1 MIRRVSTVRSKAKA
15 TFWRAH
21 KNKKRNNMKELML
34 TKAMMAALT
43 VCAVTS
49 LALADD
55 FKTNNGKEYKNATVS
70 RVEPDGIVVRTKVGI
85 CRRNASI

>member
-1 MIRRVSTVRSKAKA
+1 
-15 TFWRAH
+15 
-21 KNKKRNNMKELML
+21 MKELML